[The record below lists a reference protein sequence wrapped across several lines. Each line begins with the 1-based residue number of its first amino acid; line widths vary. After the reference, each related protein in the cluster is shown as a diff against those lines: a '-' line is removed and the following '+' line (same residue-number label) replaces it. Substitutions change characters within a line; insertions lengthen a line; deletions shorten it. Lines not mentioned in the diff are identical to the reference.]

1 MATLNVKSYNN
12 YSGNGASTEFS
23 IDFPYI
29 SKDYISVYLRRYG
42 GEQQKLTVDVDY
54 AFLNDTTIK
63 FPKEGSTEAIL
74 QEGDNLSIQRE
85 TPRGSEYIFSNQKR
99 LFPEDVMDAD
109 DLSFQQIQEL
119 ESTLDRTIKI
129 SQTATGTKIP
139 NLTIGTIKP
148 NKGLKW
154 NEDGI
159 TIESTK
165 YDPDEQA
172 DIAMGQ
178 AAIATEKAN
187 EAAQSASEAE
197 DYNNQ
202 AKLWAIGTIE
212 EQPEGSAKYWVDKV
226 LSTDWDDFRKKSV
239 RMPFDVF
246 FSLTTETPE
255 GAYPLWT
262 GETISNCNTVH
273 PEFWELLLEKKEA
286 GTIKCVSS
294 SDYESNIKTYGQ
306 TSAFVVDE
314 NAGSVRLPKITRFI
328 SSLTKDS
335 DFAKIDLA
343 GAPSITHKHMIP
355 RQFSDSGSGY
365 MGSGNG
371 PNWDGVYTAENTAVS
386 PIYGRSN
393 TIQPEAVR
401 LALYIQVDSNSS
413 NAIAL
418 MTTLSLKELQEE
430 ADKLKEELSQ
440 IAGKQNLSELDDV
453 TITDAQNNQALI
465 YKDGSWIN
473 RFPCTNGVG
482 ATFVGVGATSIGS
495 GVAVGWNSNS
505 TSIAA
510 AIGHSAN
517 ALGPGSVALGDGS
530 ETTTNATYGTALGF
544 EAKSDAKGAIQ
555 IGWGENSD
563 AHTFKVSLM
572 ESETG
577 IDIPNYTLLK
587 EGGIIPPERLPI
599 LKGTTAPGS
608 TTVGVVGQTYVD
620 TTNEAAYVCVKAD
633 IETPAYT
640 WEKVSNE
647 SAGATALSELEDVTI
662 TTPTDGQGLVYDGEK
677 WKNKKVI
684 VNTGTFQSS
693 IGFGINST
701 SSSQDSIAIGNNSI
715 SDSDGAIAIGR
726 ETKAQGNRVVVI
738 GGNASA
744 TSDAGNGV
752 AIGTYAKISGEGSG
766 YQIAIGGFSE
776 ANAERSIQLGGLGTN
791 NEAYSFKVG
800 FSYAKN
806 YKLLDGKTGHIPAAR
821 LAEIMIVSDTAPTT
835 ATVGALGDLYKDTS
849 TGTIYKCTVVDSS
862 TPSYTWS
869 EFGAGAGE
877 IDAYT
882 KTETD
887 ALLEEKA
894 DKATTL
900 SGYGITDAYTKTE
913 TDALLASKQ
922 NTLTA
927 GNGITIEDNVI
938 SATAVGSNL
947 SALDDVTITDPTDG
961 QVLTYNATDA
971 IWENTTSTSL
981 TNTATGNNSLAIG
994 TTMTV
999 SAQQAIA
1006 IGHSAQAK
1014 NTSSL
1019 GIGVAAYSNTAGS
1032 VAVGNNAQAS
1042 SGLVAIGTN
1051 SSASAINAMAFGHGA
1066 SASGNSSLA
1075 VGGTTASGSGAI
1087 AIGTNNKASGS
1098 NAISIGGSIRDT
1110 SGQYSLRIGYN
1121 ARQVSTYDLTGNY
1134 GIGIGYNAY
1143 TTNQYGIA
1151 IGANASVKA
1160 DYGIQLGRGSNTE
1173 ANTLYVGLS
1182 SSSNYKL
1189 LNADGT
1195 IPASRLAEIMIVSDT
1210 APTTATVG
1218 ALGDLYKDTSTGTI
1232 YKCTAVDSE
1241 TPSYTWSEFGTGI
1254 DTSDL
1259 AKLSELNQF
1268 TGRNNF
1274 LGKTYFY
1281 TAPVV
1286 QTTEITFVNPTFEYN
1301 AAPSSNTESTVSF
1314 KDKNGAGVGSFG
1326 LIRETD
1332 GDTTIAL
1339 HVRSQNG
1346 AWSQVGTTLRQTY
1359 TADGVLESRASVPAD
1374 DANDDRIAT
1383 TAWTNTK
1390 LESKQ
1395 NTLTAGD
1402 GITIVD
1408 NVISAS
1414 GGGLTNNS
1422 TDDRSLSVGEGS
1434 TASDPSNT
1442 VYRGSTAFGYEA
1454 SANNKSSTALGA
1466 HSSVN
1471 GSSGVAVGSL
1481 AESDSSGVAVGWQAF
1496 AHDHCVS
1503 IGHNAASQN
1512 GSLYGTAVG
1521 CSSFTSDNYCVA
1533 LGNDAS
1539 AYGIGSIAIG
1549 SGASALDHTYDD
1561 TDSNTIV
1568 IGHNASSGSG
1578 CITIGEGANT
1588 TSVFYDPGDGSEPTF
1603 LSGENAI
1610 AIGKHAQ
1617 AAGKNT
1623 IQLGSAEN
1631 TEAGTFKVCLGES
1644 GTNYMLLDADGKIPA
1659 ERLVNAPGGMEVL
1672 SGTDYPNPEMVGEVG
1687 QVYIKT
1693 DDETAYMCTGVIAA
1707 EESTGTTYSYTW
1719 KEISYVAPIQPT
1731 VSVSSGN
1738 SLPDMTTGSGK
1749 EGDIY
1754 IAILGET
1761 APYTYVPYICTHY
1774 DLETGNHTWAKIVSK
1789 NYAPGSYVDDFVVAA
1804 SGSEYTALSD
1814 GFVWATRD
1822 DSQGWVQLRNK
1833 ETLLSSGTIIANY
1846 GSLFL
1851 PVSAGD
1857 KFTLEYYEGTVTLK
1871 MVASKGE

>member
-1 MATLNVKSYNN
+1 MATSNVKSYNN

-29 SKDYISVYLRRYG
+29 KKDFISVYLRRYG

-54 AFLNDTTIK
+54 EFLNDTTIK

-74 QEGDNLSIQRE
+74 QERDNLSIQRE

-262 GETISNCNTVH
+262 GETISNCNTAH
-273 PEFWELLLEKKEA
+273 PEFWELLLEKKES

-294 SDYESNIKTYGQ
+294 EEYQANLNTYGQ

-328 SSLTKDS
+328 SSLTQDS

-430 ADKLKEELSQ
+430 ADRLKEELSQ

-453 TITDAQNNQALI
+453 TITDPQNNQALI

-473 RFPCTNGVG
+473 RVPCTNGVG
-482 ATFVGVGATSIGS
+482 ATFVGVGATAIGS

-510 AIGHSAN
+510 AIGHDAN
-517 ALGPGSVALGDGS
+517 ALGSGSVALGDGS

-544 EAKSDAKGAIQ
+544 GSKSDAKGATQ
-555 IGWGENSD
+555 IGWGENSE

-587 EGGIIPPERLPI
+587 SGGIIPPERLPI

-633 IETPAYT
+633 IENTAYT

-684 VNTGTFQSS
+684 VNTGTYSS
-693 IGFGINST
+693 AIGIGINST
-701 SSSQDSIAIGNNSI
+701 SSYMDSISIGNNSI

-744 TSDAGNGV
+744 TSDAGNGI
-752 AIGTYAKISGEGSG
+752 AIGTYAKISGEGAG
-766 YQIAIGGFSE
+766 YQIAIGAFSA

-791 NEAYSFKVG
+791 DEAYSFKVG
-800 FSYAKN
+800 FSSSKN
-806 YKLLDGKTGHIPAAR
+806 YKLLDGNTGHIPAER
-821 LAEIMIVSDTAPTT
+821 LAEIMIVS
-835 ATVGALGDLYKDTS
+835 
-849 TGTIYKCTVVDSS
+849 
-862 TPSYTWS
+862 
-869 EFGAGAGE
+869 
-877 IDAYT
+877 
-882 KTETD
+882 
-887 ALLEEKA
+887 
-894 DKATTL
+894 
-900 SGYGITDAYTKTE
+900 
-913 TDALLASKQ
+913 
-922 NTLTA
+922 N
-927 GNGITIEDNVI
+927 
-938 SATAVGSNL
+938 
-947 SALDDVTITDPTDG
+947 
-961 QVLTYNATDA
+961 
-971 IWENTTSTSL
+971 
-981 TNTATGNNSLAIG
+981 
-994 TTMTV
+994 
-999 SAQQAIA
+999 
-1006 IGHSAQAK
+1006 
-1014 NTSSL
+1014 
-1019 GIGVAAYSNTAGS
+1019 
-1032 VAVGNNAQAS
+1032 
-1042 SGLVAIGTN
+1042 
-1051 SSASAINAMAFGHGA
+1051 
-1066 SASGNSSLA
+1066 
-1075 VGGTTASGSGAI
+1075 
-1087 AIGTNNKASGS
+1087 
-1098 NAISIGGSIRDT
+1098 
-1110 SGQYSLRIGYN
+1110 
-1121 ARQVSTYDLTGNY
+1121 
-1134 GIGIGYNAY
+1134 
-1143 TTNQYGIA
+1143 
-1151 IGANASVKA
+1151 
-1160 DYGIQLGRGSNTE
+1160 
-1173 ANTLYVGLS
+1173 
-1182 SSSNYKL
+1182 
-1189 LNADGT
+1189 
-1195 IPASRLAEIMIVSDT
+1195 T

-1232 YKCTAVDSE
+1232 YKCTAVDSS
-1241 TPSYTWSEFGTGI
+1241 TPAYTWSEFGAGGGETIDAYTKTETDTLLSQCVQVVEQNLTDEQKTQARENVEAAPTPIISSTDPTEDTAKQTGQI
-1254 DTSDL
+1254 YVNSTKGNAYIYRHIEQDWTNPMLSKNGTPGGSSFAVFDVVNSRWFDAYNAFDGIYDANSGWQAKSGLPGEGFWALGWYNPKPVKIEKFVVYNRYMDGHYSSGIKNFVLQGSVDGVKYVDIQSYSSTKVAANRTFVVDNPVNYYKYHRLKITSYNSGPSDTGPCIEELVLNGVELQGGLSWIPLSGNNSVSYTYQSLTDDEKEQARENIGAASVSLEASLDEKLAAKQDTLTEPQLAAVNSGITSDSL
-1259 AKLSELNQF
+1259 
-1268 TGRNNF
+1268 
-1274 LGKTYFY
+1274 
-1281 TAPVV
+1281 
-1286 QTTEITFVNPTFEYN
+1286 QT
-1301 AAPSSNTESTVSF
+1301 
-1314 KDKNGAGVGSFG
+1314 
-1326 LIRETD
+1326 LETD
-1332 GDTTIAL
+1332 VANNTSEIADL
-1339 HVRSQNG
+1339 KVN
-1346 AWSQVGTTLRQTY
+1346 
-1359 TADGVLESRASVPAD
+1359 
-1374 DANDDRIAT
+1374 
-1383 TAWTNTK
+1383 
-1390 LESKQ
+1390 KQ
-1395 NTLTAGD
+1395 NVLTAGD
-1402 GITIVD
+1402 NITITD
-1408 NVISAS
+1408 DGIISATGS
-1414 GGGLTNNS
+1414 DVDLTGYLKNNATRSNSIAILGTSTHANTVVLGYGATSTGQLAVAVGNGAKSDGGVAIGASAT
-1422 TDDRSLSVGEGS
+1422 TDGSVG
-1434 TASDPSNT
+1434 
-1442 VYRGSTAFGYEA
+1442 
-1454 SANNKSSTALGA
+1454 
-1466 HSSVN
+1466 
-1471 GSSGVAVGSL
+1471 SGVACGGS
-1481 AESDSSGVAVGWQAF
+1481 AKSTGHYSAAMGHGAQAT
-1496 AHDHCVS
+1496 AA
-1503 IGHNAASQN
+1503 NAAAFGGDAKATATGALQF
-1512 GSLYGTAVG
+1512 GS
-1521 CSSFTSDNYCVA
+1521 
-1533 LGNDAS
+1533 
-1539 AYGIGSIAIG
+1539 
-1549 SGASALDHTYDD
+1549 
-1561 TDSNTIV
+1561 
-1568 IGHNASSGSG
+1568 
-1578 CITIGEGANT
+1578 
-1588 TSVFYDPGDGSEPTF
+1588 
-1603 LSGENAI
+1603 
-1610 AIGKHAQ
+1610 
-1617 AAGKNT
+1617 GKNT
-1623 IQLGSAEN
+1623 EAN
-1631 TEAGTFKVCLGES
+1631 TFYAYLNS
-1644 GTNYMLLDADGKIPA
+1644 TNYKLLDADGTIPA
-1659 ERLVNAPGGMEVL
+1659 ERLVNAPGGMEIL
-1672 SGTDYPNPEMVGEVG
+1672 SGTDYPNPDMVGEIG

-1693 DDETAYMCTGVIAA
+1693 DTEDAYMCTDVMAV
-1707 EESTGTTYSYTW
+1707 EESTGTTYTYTW

-1731 VSVSSGN
+1731 ISVSSGN
-1738 SLPDMTTGSGK
+1738 LPPDNMTSGNP
-1749 EGDIY
+1749 GDIY
-1754 IAILGET
+1754 IEIVGEF
-1761 APYTYVPYICTHY
+1761 APDTYVPYICTNY
-1774 DLETGNHTWAKIVSK
+1774 DIETGETTWAKIVSY
-1789 NYAPGSYVDDFVVAA
+1789 NYAPGSFVKDFDVAA

-1822 DSQGWVQLRNK
+1822 NSQGWVQLRNK
-1833 ETLLSSGTIIANY
+1833 ETLLSTGTVISNY

-1857 KFTLEYYEGTVTLK
+1857 KFTLEYYEGSVTLK
-1871 MVASKGE
+1871 MVVSKGEGA